1 MNASPYFV
9 VVCVVAWT
17 VWLAVMTVM
26 AFTKIQVAAIP
37 IGLVIWC
44 FGLFA
49 GGTYYHRLELA
60 TADYSS
66 RV

>member
-1 MNASPYFV
+1 
-9 VVCVVAWT
+9 
-17 VWLAVMTVM
+17 VMTVM
-26 AFTKIQVAAIP
+26 VLTKFTGAATP